1 MIVDLAGVDVVDT
14 STADRFLRLARSV
27 HLLGGLPD
35 LEAWPRP
42 AAVPSYAPHNPE
54 ALFFPGARGGRVS
67 KGKTPLSR
75 SEMVTLPTGPRRRK
89 QKKVDLFDR
98 HLSAAGITRPVRWH
112 DLHHTCAS
120 SLVAGWW
127 AVAGRSRSVREH
139 LGHTSI
145 ASTHRD
151 AHLSETAIKGAVRKT
166 PGWAAPLP
174 TSASIPPE
182 VSLLTHRNHS
192 VGRQGLEP
200 LAPEIANVAMV
211 LAFLA

>member
-1 MIVDLAGVDVVDT
+1 RGRARGIVRLSAEAGEDHVDVC
-14 STADRFLRLARSV
+14 RHWLA
-27 HLLGGLPD
+27 LL
-35 LEAWPRP
+35 
-42 AAVPSYAPHNPE
+42 PSYAPHNPE
-54 ALFFPGARGGRVS
+54 ALVFPGARGSRIS
-67 KGKTPLSR
+67 KGKTPLIR
-75 SEMVTLPTGPRRRK
+75 SEMVTLPTGRRK

-98 HLSAAGITRPVRWH
+98 HLAAAGIVRPVRWH
-112 DLHHTCAS
+112 DLRHSCAS

-127 AVAGRSRSVREH
+127 GRRWTLEEVREH
-139 LGHTSI
+139 LGYTSI
-145 ASTHRD
+145 ASTHRY
-151 AHLSETAIKGAVRKT
+151 AHLSETAIKGAVRQT

-182 VSLLTHRNHS
+182 VLRLTPRNHS